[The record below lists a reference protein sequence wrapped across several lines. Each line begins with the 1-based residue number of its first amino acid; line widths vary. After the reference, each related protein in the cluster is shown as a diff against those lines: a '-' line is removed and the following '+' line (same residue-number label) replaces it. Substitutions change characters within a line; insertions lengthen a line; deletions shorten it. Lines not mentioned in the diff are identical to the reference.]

1 MVGNDLSVY
10 LYNHF
15 LGKRLDIPSIIMLQ
29 DFVGISISK
38 WVVINVFFFF
48 FIIIIINKSFNNNKK
63 LAMLCHDYIWLWLV
77 VILWI
82 RTICNLDLDTYK
94 L

>member
-1 MVGNDLSVY
+1 MLWVTSSLAYHFLKKVWLIMVGNDLSVY

-48 FIIIIINKSFNNNKK
+48 FFLYYYYYQQVLQQQQKTRDALS
-63 LAMLCHDYIWLWLV
+63 
-77 VILWI
+77 
-82 RTICNLDLDTYK
+82 
-94 L
+94 

>member
-48 FIIIIINKSFNNNKK
+48 FFFFFFSSIILGEKRNWDWSHNLINISF
-63 LAMLCHDYIWLWLV
+63 LAVQQIKMVLLLQ
-77 VILWI
+77 
-82 RTICNLDLDTYK
+82 
-94 L
+94 